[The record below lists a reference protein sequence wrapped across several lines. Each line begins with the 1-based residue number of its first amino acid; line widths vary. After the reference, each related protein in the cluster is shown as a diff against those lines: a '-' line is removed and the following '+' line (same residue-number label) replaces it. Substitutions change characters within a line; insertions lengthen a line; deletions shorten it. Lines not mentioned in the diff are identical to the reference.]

1 VLAMEDRKSGGAP
14 VSSEWEKV
22 DNVPLPLLDGLKQ
35 EVKEIEGPKAEP
47 WPGFGGLQCDGELAR
62 PRGSARRRGWL
73 RSSASVRTER
83 RRRREWLK
91 RRVVDVMATCRCLRP
106 NRWDRGQRTG
116 ATMRPRGVHGLR
128 PVGHSL
134 LKKLTRLNHRS
145 NEGD

>member
-47 WPGFGGLQCDGELAR
+47 WPGFGGLRCDGEPAR
-62 PRGSARRRGWL
+62 PRGSARQRGWL

-83 RRRREWLK
+83 RRRREWMKK
-91 RRVVDVMATCRCLRP
+91 RAVEVVAACRCSRP
-106 NRWDRGQRTG
+106 DRWDRDRHTG
-116 ATMRPRGVHGLR
+116 ATARPRGIHGLR
-128 PVGHSL
+128 PVGHSR
-134 LKKLTRLNHRS
+134 LKKPTRLNHRS
-145 NEGD
+145 NEGE